1 MANARVDERA
11 YVAYTCRAGYTA
23 HARNDTTERRGAHTQ
38 NMHVRSVHVQTQPL
52 LQVECDC
59 VSFL

>member
-1 MANARVDERA
+1 MQKSTHAAHTHAER
-11 YVAYTCRAGYTA
+11 GYTA
-23 HARNDTTERRGAHTQ
+23 HTRNDTTERRGAHTQ

>member
-1 MANARVDERA
+1 MQKSTHAER
-11 YVAYTCRAGYTA
+11 GYTA